1 MQGSIEILASKK
13 HSKQINKPMK
23 KPIADGM
30 MLVGDAAHQINPMTG
45 GGIVA
50 GMKGG
55 WIAGQ
60 VAANAIENGDY
71 SERSLQSYP
80 DRMRKDFGK
89 NHDRFYKIKEAV
101 ERLTDDD
108 LDSIAE
114 KVLAIPHDKRTLSSV
129 FKAAVFKKPTLIID
143 VLKVFA
149 GV

>member
-1 MQGSIEILASKK
+1 
-13 HSKQINKPMK
+13 
-23 KPIADGM
+23 

-60 VAANAIENGDY
+60 VAAEAIQNDDY
-71 SERSLQSYP
+71 SENSLLEYP
-80 DRMRKDFGK
+80 KRMRKDFGK
-89 NHDRFYKIKEAV
+89 NHERFYKIKEAT
-101 ERLTDDD
+101 EKLTNEE

-114 KVLAIPHDKRTLSSV
+114 KVLSIPHNKRTLTSV

-143 VLKVFA
+143 VFKVFS